1 MIKQG
6 DIVLVPI
13 PFTDLSSTKRRPV
26 IVISR
31 DDYQA
36 ATSDMLVVA
45 MTSNLTA
52 APYSFVLDQRDLV
65 AGKLKRSSRVRVD
78 KLYSLAQSIVAR
90 TFGHV
95 SDAAL
100 DRIRQLLSE
109 LCKK

>member
-6 DIVLVPI
+6 DIVLVPV

-36 ATSDMLVVA
+36 ATSDMLVAA

-52 APYSFVLDQRDLV
+52 VPYSFVLEQRDLV
-65 AGKLKRSSRVRVD
+65 VGKLKRPSRVRVD
-78 KLYSLAQSIVAR
+78 KVYSLAQSIAVR

-95 SDAAL
+95 SDATL
-100 DRIRQLLSE
+100 DRIRQSLSE
-109 LCKK
+109 LCRN